1 MMDRPIQKKRSLK
14 KVYLTCAGVLVLVF
28 AGYSALFGSSSSRID
43 KDSIQTKTVQEG
55 QFSVYVVGNGT
66 VVPRAIDY
74 VLPEV
79 DGELIAVNVQSGDA
93 VVKGQA
99 LFVIEN
105 RELMAE
111 YAKQEIALLEAKA
124 ALDAKAFE
132 LETQKLQLQK
142 EALQAKAAHL
152 VQAEEYQANKSLMGG
167 DNPPVSVLVFRQS
180 EIREKQLKQIYELE
194 SNRLGKFEASMQ
206 SQMSQFE
213 ARVNLAES
221 MVARMRERVDGLTVK
236 AKKAGIIQDVELK
249 PGQRVGTGTVIG
261 LISNPEEVYVRLK
274 VSAVQG
280 HRLEQGQTALV
291 SIRGEEKE
299 GKVVRIDP
307 NVKGTTVDVDVE
319 LNDDVKLRSNMFV
332 SGRIIVEELRDA
344 LYVDAPSNTVENG
357 TSSFY
362 KVSAAGDYIEMIKV
376 ETGLLSAG
384 KVHVKQGLQA
394 GDKIVVS
401 ETGAFG
407 GAERVAL
414 H

>member
-1 MMDRPIQKKRSLK
+1 MDRLIQRKRSLK
-14 KVYLTCAGVLVLVF
+14 KIHLTFAIVLALVF
-28 AGYSALFGSSSSRID
+28 AGYSILSDTSSSRIN
-43 KDSIQTKTVQEG
+43 KGSVRTKTVQEG
-55 QFSVYVVGNGT
+55 PFSVYVVGNGT

-93 VVKGQA
+93 VEKDQA

-105 RELMAE
+105 RGLMAE

-152 VQAEEYQANKSLMGG
+152 VQAEEYQANKTLMRG

-180 EIREKQLKQIYELE
+180 EIREEQLKQIYELE
-194 SNRLGKFEASMQ
+194 SDRLGKFEASMQ

-213 ARVNLAES
+213 ARVDLAKN
-221 MVARMRERVDGLTVK
+221 MVARMRERVDGLTLR
-236 AKKAGIIQDVELK
+236 AKRKGIVQDVELK
-249 PGQRVGTGTVIG
+249 PGQRVETGTVIG
-261 LISNPEEVYVRLK
+261 LISNPDEVYVRLK

-291 SIRGEEKE
+291 SVRGEEKE

-307 NVKGTTVDVDVE
+307 NVKGTTIDVDVE

-332 SGRIIVEELRDA
+332 SGRIMVEELRRA
-344 LYVDAPSNTVENG
+344 LYVDAPSYTVENG

-384 KVHVKQGLQA
+384 KVHVKHGLLA

-401 ETGAFG
+401 DTGAFG
-407 GAERVAL
+407 GAERLAL